1 MITTSM
7 GRWREQLAVTPETG
21 VQVPA
26 RTANKKL
33 RYLNGLI
40 LFLYHVNGKV
50 KYNLQNILF
59 CVLVVW
65 RVLVV
70 MRSVVWVN
78 TLQVQVRVPACMANK
93 EGVPPRVQ
101 EVSVLVVM
109 RSVVW
114 VNTLQVQV
122 RVPARTANKKLSVLV
137 VMRSVVWVSTL
148 QVQVR
153 VPARKANKKLRCRF
167 ESPHA
172 RLIRREYPPGC
183 K

>member
-7 GRWREQLAVTPETG
+7 GMWREQLAVTPETG

-33 RYLNGLI
+33 RYLNGFI

-65 RVLVV
+65 RCRFESPHARLI
-70 MRSVVWVN
+70 R
-78 TLQVQVRVPACMANK
+78 R
-93 EGVPPRVQ
+93 EYPPGC
-101 EVSVLVVM
+101 
-109 RSVVW
+109 
-114 VNTLQVQV
+114 
-122 RVPARTANKKLSVLV
+122 KSVLV

-153 VPARKANKKLRCRF
+153 VPARKANKKL
-167 ESPHA
+167 
-172 RLIRREYPPGC
+172 
-183 K
+183 